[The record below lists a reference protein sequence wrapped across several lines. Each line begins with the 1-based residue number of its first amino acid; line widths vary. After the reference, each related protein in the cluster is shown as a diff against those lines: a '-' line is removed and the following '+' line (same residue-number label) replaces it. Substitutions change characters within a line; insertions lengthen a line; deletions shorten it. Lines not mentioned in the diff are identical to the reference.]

1 MFRAKLWRA
10 LAEANDASQ
19 AANDE
24 FERAPSPQ
32 TRAALT
38 AAFHASAT
46 CLYPLIGYAE
56 AFAYE
61 SSLTTYDGAIGTE
74 DEAAA
79 RDVFEAARVRLTVAV
94 DQAIALD
101 NGRDEKSGA

>member
-1 MFRAKLWRA
+1 MNRAELWRA
-10 LAEANDASQ
+10 LAEANDAGE
-19 AANDE
+19 AANDA
-24 FERAPSPQ
+24 FERAPSPE

-38 AAFHASAT
+38 TAFHAYAT

-61 SSLTTYDGAIGTE
+61 SSLTTYDAAIGTA

-79 RDVFEAARVRLTVAV
+79 RDLFEGARVRLTVVV
-94 DQAIALD
+94 DQAMARD
-101 NGRDEKSGA
+101 NEPDEEE

>member
-1 MFRAKLWRA
+1 M
-10 LAEANDASQ
+10 
-19 AANDE
+19 
-24 FERAPSPQ
+24 
-32 TRAALT
+32 
-38 AAFHASAT
+38 
-46 CLYPLIGYAE
+46 IGHAE

-61 SSLTTYDGAIGTE
+61 SSLTTYDAAIGTE

-101 NGRDEKSGA
+101 NERDEKSGA